1 MGPFLLLTNATVFG
15 DEDDGAGGG
24 RWVGLAIGFPVGGL
38 RAQRVALHTANC
50 QFLLS
55 LNSELTHSS
64 HTAHSL

>member
-38 RAQRVALHTANC
+38 RAQRVALLPVSAV
-50 QFLLS
+50 
-55 LNSELTHSS
+55 SELTHSS